1 VNEIVGKSLIITPRD
16 RYQNFQVITVRWI
29 TPESMALVSRD
40 RPDFSRLELALDT
53 LDLVAERSGDD
64 LESLDLVVVIV
75 IRRCRGRL
83 LTLTL
88 SDSSSQVSVS

>member
-1 VNEIVGKSLIITPRD
+1 
-16 RYQNFQVITVRWI
+16 
-29 TPESMALVSRD
+29 MALVSRD

-53 LDLVAERSGDD
+53 LDLVAERSGED

-75 IRRCRGRL
+75 IRRCRSGL

-88 SDSSSQVSVS
+88 SDNHSIN

>member
-1 VNEIVGKSLIITPRD
+1 
-16 RYQNFQVITVRWI
+16 
-29 TPESMALVSRD
+29 MALVSRD

-53 LDLVAERSGDD
+53 LNLVAERSGED
-64 LESLDLVVVIV
+64 LELLDLVVMVV
-75 IRRCRGRL
+75 VRRCGGRL